1 MNRKGRVEMNGKQH
15 KDRLDDSS
23 SEFSKALA
31 KVLEVTEEQGYFDG
45 WDQAFSL
52 SQALYRTDFEDDVG
66 ELLFYAMDELEK
78 QNPKVTNKEVLF
90 SYPIHELIALFE
102 RKLDCKFN
110 FTEKKTLSNGE
121 NVNEG

>member
-1 MNRKGRVEMNGKQH
+1 MNRKGRVEMNEKQH

-31 KVLEVTEEQGYFDG
+31 KVLEVTEQQGYFDG
-45 WDQAFSL
+45 WDQAFDL

-102 RKLDCKFN
+102 RKLECKFN
-110 FTEKKTLSNGE
+110 FTEKKTLSNGA